1 MKIAV
6 MDGKPLHFSYVFWYM
21 RRGKGITSTAAGD
34 TTTMTTT
41 TISTS
46 TIKEVG
52 ESTGVPGSSNTR
64 TAGESTSSSSGTST
78 MQDTEAIST
87 VAAHTSS
94 TTSSSSNSNA
104 VNPYE
109 SSIKEIATVST
120 VEEFW
125 TVYDWLN
132 RPNELPNTTDF
143 HFFRKGIK
151 PTWEDPENVKGGKWL
166 IRLKKGL
173 ASRYWEEILLAMV
186 GQQFH
191 GVPAEEINGAVVSIR
206 FGEDIISVWNRTAF
220 DRDLTDKIRD
230 CIKKILRLPS
240 NVHMEYKPHQ
250 ASLQDKSSFRNT
262 MVWKPKSERAPAPL
276 SEMRDTRRSNSW
288 GEREKPKRR
297 DIERAWR

>member
-1 MKIAV
+1 MKTS
-6 MDGKPLHFSYVFWYM
+6 PLHYSFVFWYM
-21 RRGKGITSTAAGD
+21 RRGKGAGGSEAPLPKKD
-34 TTTMTTT
+34 GENA
-41 TISTS
+41 
-46 TIKEVG
+46 KEVEPAA
-52 ESTGVPGSSNTR
+52 ESHDAPPHETTATGSSANN
-64 TAGESTSSSSGTST
+64 
-78 MQDTEAIST
+78 
-87 VAAHTSS
+87 VA
-94 TTSSSSNSNA
+94 
-104 VNPYE
+104 NPYE

-132 RPNELPNTTDF
+132 RPNDLPNTTDF

-206 FGEDIISVWNRTAF
+206 YAEDIISIWNRTAF
-220 DRDLTDKIRD
+220 DREITEKIRD
-230 CIKKILRLPS
+230 GIKKILRLPGH
-240 NVHMEYKPHQ
+240 VHMEYKPHQ

-262 MVWKPKSERAPAPL
+262 TVWKPKSERTPAAPQGDDETPGAQ
-276 SEMRDTRRSNSW
+276 THGGN
-288 GEREKPKRR
+288 EKSLNEGISSVLGVNK
-297 DIERAWR
+297 

>member
-1 MKIAV
+1 MKVAAV
-6 MDGKPLHFSYVFWYM
+6 DGKPLHFSYVFWYM
-21 RRGKGITSTAAGD
+21 RRGKGVTGGDNTTATA
-34 TTTMTTT
+34 TTTASSTTT
-41 TISTS
+41 ALKKEGGDSTKALPNTS
-46 TIKEVG
+46 NKEV
-52 ESTGVPGSSNTR
+52 ESGVTS
-64 TAGESTSSSSGTST
+64 TAGES
-78 MQDTEAIST
+78 
-87 VAAHTSS
+87 AHEHAEVTTSS
-94 TTSSSSNSNA
+94 TTTTNV

-132 RPNELPNTTDF
+132 RPNDLPNTTDF
-143 HFFRKGIK
+143 HFFRRGIK
-151 PTWEDPENVKGGKWL
+151 PTWEDPENVRGGKWL

-206 FGEDIISVWNRTAF
+206 YGEDIISVWNRTAF
-220 DRDLTDKIRD
+220 DRELTDKIRD
-230 CIKKILRLPS
+230 GIKKILRLPS
-240 NVHMEYKPHQ
+240 HVHMEYKPHQ

-262 MVWKPKSERAPAPL
+262 TVWKPKTERTSAAAPL
-276 SEMRDTRRSNSW
+276 SELRDTRRSNSW

-297 DIERAWR
+297 DIERSWR

>member
-1 MKIAV
+1 
-6 MDGKPLHFSYVFWYM
+6 
-21 RRGKGITSTAAGD
+21 
-34 TTTMTTT
+34 
-41 TISTS
+41 
-46 TIKEVG
+46 
-52 ESTGVPGSSNTR
+52 
-64 TAGESTSSSSGTST
+64 
-78 MQDTEAIST
+78 MQDTEAAST
-87 VAAHTSS
+87 AAHTSS
-94 TTSSSSNSNA
+94 TTSSSSNA
-104 VNPYE
+104 INPYE
-109 SSIKEIATVST
+109 SSIKEIAMVST

-262 MVWKPKSERAPAPL
+262 MVWKPKSERERC
-276 SEMRDTRRSNSW
+276 EMRDTRRSNSW

-297 DIERAWR
+297 EIERAWR

>member
-1 MKIAV
+1 MKVAAV
-6 MDGKPLHFSYVFWYM
+6 DGKPLHFSYVFWYM
-21 RRGKGITSTAAGD
+21 RRGKGVTAGGD
-34 TTTMTTT
+34 TTATTTPATSCTTAGTTT
-41 TISTS
+41 TTLKKEGGDSTNN
-46 TIKEVG
+46 KEV
-52 ESTGVPGSSNTR
+52 ESSVTTTTT
-64 TAGESTSSSSGTST
+64 TAGETAHP
-78 MQDTEAIST
+78 DAEA
-87 VAAHTSS
+87 ATSS
-94 TTSSSSNSNA
+94 TTTTN
-104 VNPYE
+104 VVINPYE

-132 RPNELPNTTDF
+132 RPNDLPNTTDF
-143 HFFRKGIK
+143 HFFRRGIK

-206 FGEDIISVWNRTAF
+206 YGEDIISVWNRTAF
-220 DRDLTDKIRD
+220 DRELTDKIRD
-230 CIKKILRLPS
+230 GIKKILRLPS
-240 NVHMEYKPHQ
+240 HVHMEYKPHQ

-262 MVWKPKSERAPAPL
+262 TVWKPKTERTSAPL
-276 SEMRDTRRSNSW
+276 SELRDTRRSNSW

-297 DIERAWR
+297 DIERSWR

>member
-6 MDGKPLHFSYVFWYM
+6 RDGKPLHFSYVFWYM
-21 RRGKGITSTAAGD
+21 RRGKGATGGD

-41 TISTS
+41 TTTTS
-46 TIKEVG
+46 IKEAG
-52 ESTGVPGSSNTR
+52 DSTGVSGSSSIR
-64 TAGESTSSSSGTST
+64 TAGESTSSSGTT
-78 MQDTEAIST
+78 MQDTEAAST
-87 VAAHTSS
+87 AAHTSS
-94 TTSSSSNSNA
+94 TTSSSSNA
-104 VNPYE
+104 INPYE
-109 SSIKEIATVST
+109 SSIKEIAMVST

-276 SEMRDTRRSNSW
+276 GEMRDTRRSNSW

-297 DIERAWR
+297 EIERAWR